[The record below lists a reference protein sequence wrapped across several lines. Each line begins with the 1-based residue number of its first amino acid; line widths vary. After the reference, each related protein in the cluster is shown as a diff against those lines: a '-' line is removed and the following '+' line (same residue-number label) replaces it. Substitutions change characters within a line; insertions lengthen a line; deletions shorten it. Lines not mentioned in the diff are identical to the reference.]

1 MPICKRDGFDNAP
14 SKNKQDETFQDNEEV
29 FFCEVTKEIFKQ
41 YE

>member
-14 SKNKQDETFQDNEEV
+14 SKNKDETFQDNEEV
-29 FFCEVTKEIFKQ
+29 FFCEVTKEIFRN